1 MGEDRVR
8 NTKGEWDFHLEDHPE
23 ALVLDQDDEFVL
35 LAFKISK
42 RRLTRYLRFLQQLAR
57 MRA

>member
-1 MGEDRVR
+1 VR

-35 LAFKISK
+35 LAFKILK
-42 RRLTRYLRFLQQLAR
+42 RRLTRYLSFLQQLAQ
-57 MRA
+57 MGWEA

>member
-1 MGEDRVR
+1 
-8 NTKGEWDFHLEDHPE
+8 
-23 ALVLDQDDEFVL
+23 VLDQDDKFVL

-42 RRLTRYLRFLQQLAR
+42 RRLTRYLTFLQLLAR